1 MSCLA
6 ILVNYHC
13 AKLIVGAVES
23 LAEDPECDLIHVV
36 DNSGSEAEEAW
47 LRQNLPARV
56 KLIVSPQNVG
66 FAQACNLALE
76 GVRPTTVLLLNPD
89 ARLSTGALGRLKKT
103 MDQHKEVGAVGPR
116 VFWDDEKV
124 FFMPPSTYPS
134 RSGFMLDLLGSRWP
148 WIAAFMEKRFR
159 QQALV
164 YWTANKPIRVAAL
177 SGGHVLLRHQ
187 ALVAVGGLFDPQ
199 FFMYWEDTDLM
210 RRFNDQGWKLLM
222 EPRAT
227 AIHWYEH
234 STSKDQLIERGWS
247 IFRGKYYSNWLW
259 RQLMRFVPAGRRSS
273 NHKKLSVIKP
283 STIDRFV
290 IQVPEPSQAS
300 WVLEISPSNN
310 FIPAIGRFGQGPEAS
325 FSTQLAERFKDR
337 DYYVRVCK
345 VNGVADG
352 DEIFV
357 LNSASFTQG
366 FVQTREMRGG
376 QA

>member
-1 MSCLA
+1 
-6 ILVNYHC
+6 
-13 AKLIVGAVES
+13 
-23 LAEDPECDLIHVV
+23 
-36 DNSGSEAEEAW
+36 
-47 LRQNLPARV
+47 
-56 KLIVSPQNVG
+56 
-66 FAQACNLALE
+66 
-76 GVRPTTVLLLNPD
+76 
-89 ARLSTGALGRLKKT
+89 
-103 MDQHKEVGAVGPR
+103 
-116 VFWDDEKV
+116 
-124 FFMPPSTYPS
+124 
-134 RSGFMLDLLGSRWP
+134 
-148 WIAAFMEKRFR
+148 
-159 QQALV
+159 
-164 YWTANKPIRVAAL
+164 
-177 SGGHVLLRHQ
+177 
-187 ALVAVGGLFDPQ
+187 
-199 FFMYWEDTDLM
+199 M

-234 STSKDQLIERGWS
+234 STCKDQLIEEGWS
-247 IFRGKYYSNWLW
+247 IFRDKYYSNWLW
-259 RQLMRFVPAGRRSS
+259 RQLIRFVPAERRSS

-345 VNGVADG
+345 INGVADG

-357 LNSASFTQG
+357 LNSTSFTQG

-376 QA
+376 HA

>member
-13 AKLIVGAVES
+13 AQLIVGAVGS

-36 DNSGSEAEEAW
+36 DNSESAAEEAW

-56 KLIVSPQNVG
+56 KLIVSPKNIG
-66 FAQACNLALE
+66 FARACNLALKD
-76 GVRPTTVLLLNPD
+76 VHPTSVLLLNPD
-89 ARLSTGALGRLKKT
+89 ARLSIGALGQLKKT
-103 MDQHKEVGAVGPR
+103 MDQDQGVGAVGPR
-116 VFWDDEKV
+116 VFWDDEKI
-124 FFMPPSTYPS
+124 FFMPPSTYSS
-134 RSGFMLDLLGSRWP
+134 RLGFLLDLAGLRWP
-148 WIAAFMEKRFR
+148 WIAAFSEKRFR
-159 QQALV
+159 RQAV
-164 YWTANKPIRVAAL
+164 AHWMADTPVRVSAL
-177 SGGHVLLRHQ
+177 SGGHVLLRYE
-187 ALVAVGGLFDPQ
+187 ALVKVGGLFDPQ

-234 STSKDQLIERGWS
+234 SMSKDQLIAQGWS
-247 IFRGKYYSNWLW
+247 IFKDKYYSNWLW
-259 RQLMRFVPAGRRSS
+259 RKLIKYVPTVHRGLTD
-273 NHKKLSVIKP
+273 KKLSAIAP
-283 STIDRFV
+283 SSTDHYM
-290 IQVPEPSQAS
+290 IQVPEPLQAS
-300 WVLEISPSNN
+300 WVLEISPSDN

-325 FSTQLAERFKDR
+325 FSTQLAERFRDR

-357 LNSASFTQG
+357 LNPTSFTRG